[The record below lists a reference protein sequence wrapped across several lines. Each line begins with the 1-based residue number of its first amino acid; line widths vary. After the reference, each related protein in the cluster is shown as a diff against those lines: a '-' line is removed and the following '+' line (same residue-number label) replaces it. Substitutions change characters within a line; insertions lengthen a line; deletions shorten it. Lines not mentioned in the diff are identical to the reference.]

1 MSYSLESKKM
11 SSFVTNK
18 FTVIMIQLSKRLLE
32 MEESATIAMSR
43 KSRELKAEGKDIISL
58 SLGEPDF
65 FTPQFI
71 KDAAVEA
78 MDKNFTMYTPVEGYD
93 DLRESISL
101 KFKRDNG
108 LNYAKDQIV
117 VSTGAKQSI
126 ANVVLSL
133 IGPGDEV
140 IIPAPYWV
148 SYLEIVKVAEG
159 KSVVINAGIENDF
172 KVSAAELEKVIT
184 PKTKL
189 IIFSTPCNPTGSVY
203 SKDELKA
210 WAEVLQ
216 RHPNVMVIADE
227 IYEHINFTGH
237 HESLAQFPEV
247 YNQVITVNGVSKAW
261 AMTGW
266 RLGYIGAPKEIASAC
281 NKIQGQ
287 FTSGTCSVTQKASMA
302 AMKADPAVLKDMITA
317 FHKRRD
323 LVISALN
330 TIKGVKT
337 NLPEGAFYVFPDI
350 SYFIGKSVNGSVIK
364 SAEDL
369 AMYLL
374 SDALV
379 ALVSGE
385 AFGDPNCIRI
395 SYAASEETLTEAMK
409 RIKTSLE
416 KIA

>member
-1 MSYSLESKKM
+1 
-11 SSFVTNK
+11 
-18 FTVIMIQLSKRLLE
+18 MIKLSERLLQ

-43 KSRELKAEGKDIISL
+43 KSRELKAEGKDVISL

-78 MDKNFTMYTPVEGYD
+78 MDNNYTMYTPVQGYD

-101 KFKRDNG
+101 KFKRDND
-108 LNYAKDQIV
+108 LDYSKDNIV

-126 ANVVLSL
+126 ANVVMSL
-133 IGPGDEV
+133 VNPGDEV
-140 IIPAPYWV
+140 IVPAPYWV
-148 SYLEIVKVAEG
+148 SYLEIVKVAG
-159 KSVVINAGIENDF
+159 GVPVIVSAGIENDF
-172 KVSAAELEKVIT
+172 KVPAEDLEKAIT

-203 SKDELKA
+203 SKEELKA
-210 WAEVLQ
+210 WAGVLE
-216 RHPNVMVIADE
+216 RNPNVIIIADE
-227 IYEHINFTGH
+227 IYEHINFTSK

-247 YNQVITVNGVSKAW
+247 FNQVITVNGVSKAW

-266 RLGYIGAPKEIASAC
+266 RLGYIGASKEIATAC

-287 FTSGTCSVTQKASMA
+287 FTSATCSITQKAAVA
-302 AMKADPAVLKDMITA
+302 AMKADPKVLDEMLKA
-317 FHKRRD
+317 FNSRRD
-323 LVISALN
+323 LVISSLN
-330 TIKGVKT
+330 KINGVKT
-337 NLPEGAFYVFPDI
+337 NVPEGAFYVFPDI
-350 SYFIGKSVNGSVIK
+350 SSFFGKSVAGKTIK
-364 SAEDL
+364 TSEDL

-374 SDALV
+374 DDALV

-395 SYAASEETLTEAMK
+395 SYAASE
-409 RIKTSLE
+409 
-416 KIA
+416 